1 MYRLEIP
8 HWKKC
13 LWPFIPKERT
23 EMFLNIYRNEARNNA
38 WFFLIWCA
46 VFIGFIFMYLP
57 MTNLIL
63 DEIDELM
70 KFVEKMPEFLLKMF
84 NFEPE
89 VFSKPE
95 GIFGSEGMSFIY
107 ILSAVFAANLAGAV
121 FSREFEQKTIEFL
134 LVKPVKRSRIFI
146 EKASFMLVLIILL
159 SVLFTIF
166 ELLGFKWFIRQEY
179 SEKILLSFGLY
190 TFCVLAFFGGLS
202 TLISCITKKSNL
214 NISISVGIIIFMYFG
229 DSLGRSFESISWLS
243 KMTIFHYI
251 PLAETIINERM
262 YLTNA
267 IIISLIGVVLFIA
280 GFLVFKKSDIE
291 I

>member
-1 MYRLEIP
+1 
-8 HWKKC
+8 
-13 LWPFIPKERT
+13 
-23 EMFLNIYRNEARNNA
+23 MFLNIFRNEIRNNF
-38 WFFLIWCA
+38 WFFLIWCG

-63 DEIDELM
+63 DEMDELM

-107 ILSAVFAANLAGAV
+107 ILSAVFAANLAGSV
-121 FSREFEQKTIEFL
+121 FSKEFEQKTIEFL
-134 LVKPVKRSRIFI
+134 LVKPVSRSKVFF

-166 ELLGFKWFIRQEY
+166 EFLGFKWFIRQDY

-229 DSLGRSFESISWLS
+229 DSLGRSFESIAWLS
-243 KMTIFHYI
+243 KITIFHYI

-267 IIISLIGVVLFIA
+267 IIISLIGVLLFIA
-280 GFLVFKKSDIE
+280 GYFVFKKSDIE